1 MTKLI
6 NIAVIFALISL
17 VCMQVAQAAPV
28 DDKNRGLLRGR
39 KQQRRLSWDSFIK
52 SIEKD
57 AKTVVDDIEDIT
69 EEGYCDVIK
78 LAAKALVSEDIT
90 TDSGCAL
97 LGTEAALE
105 CETAGGGPEDPVA
118 DLCAVA
124 ISGTGVAAC
133 ESAIADGGTFDASA
147 LESDCGC

>member
-1 MTKLI
+1 M
-6 NIAVIFALISL
+6 
-17 VCMQVAQAAPV
+17 CMHLSEAAPTE
-28 DDKNRGLLRGR
+28 DKNRGLLRGR
-39 KQQRRLSWDSFIK
+39 KHPRRLSWDSFVK

-57 AKTVVDDIEDIT
+57 AKTVVDDVESVT
-69 EEGYCDVIK
+69 EEGYCEVIK

-97 LGTEAALE
+97 LGTKAVLE
-105 CETAGGGPEDPVA
+105 CETAGDGPEDPVA
-118 DLCAVA
+118 DLCAAA

-133 ESAIADGGTFDASA
+133 ESAISNGGTFDAAS